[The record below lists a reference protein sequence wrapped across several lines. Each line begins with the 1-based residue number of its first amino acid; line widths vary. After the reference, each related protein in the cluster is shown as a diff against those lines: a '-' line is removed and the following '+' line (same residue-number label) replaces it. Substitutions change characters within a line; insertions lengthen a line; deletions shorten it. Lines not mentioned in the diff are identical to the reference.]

1 MEAIMDKMIR
11 WSILCVKYLTIFVF
25 YLSIIMPSS
34 IQAKT
39 LPDVQTSFDFKNSSF
54 LEIEILNIK
63 NFDFLSFIRENT
75 NKFINSISFFSLL
88 ANSPNNV
95 STKRKRQDATG
106 NWVEVENENIDNFF
120 HVFWIMSIICAL
132 FIIFYYGLKPNRA
145 NK

>member
-1 MEAIMDKMIR
+1 MVTIMDKMIR
-11 WSILCVKYLTIFVF
+11 WSILCGKYLTIFVF
-25 YLSIIMPSS
+25 YLSISMPFS
-34 IQAKT
+34 IQAKI

-63 NFDFLSFIRENT
+63 SFNFLSFIRENT
-75 NKFINSISFFSLL
+75 NKSINSISSFSLL
-88 ANSPNNV
+88 ANSPNDV

-120 HVFWIMSIICAL
+120 HAFWIMSIICAL
-132 FIIFYYGLKPNRA
+132 FIIYYYGLKPNKA